1 MGWIDIGERVS
12 NDMGSGERDTVELAR
27 AVAIPGARAPSAGIL
42 LSGPRASVNSQR
54 ALHDSGGHGQ
64 GDASD

>member
-27 AVAIPGARAPSAGIL
+27 TVAIPGVRLLQPVFYCPALWADKFTTSIARPF
-42 LSGPRASVNSQR
+42 
-54 ALHDSGGHGQ
+54 
-64 GDASD
+64 

>member
-27 AVAIPGARAPSAGIL
+27 AVAIPGAGSFSRYSAVRPSGVGKFTTSIARFWR
-42 LSGPRASVNSQR
+42 PRAR
-54 ALHDSGGHGQ
+54 
-64 GDASD
+64 

>member
-42 LSGPRASVNSQR
+42 VFCCP
-54 ALHDSGGHGQ
+54 ALGRR
-64 GDASD
+64 

>member
-27 AVAIPGARAPSAGIL
+27 AVAIPGARAPSAVFCRPARG
-42 LSGPRASVNSQR
+42 RR
-54 ALHDSGGHGQ
+54 
-64 GDASD
+64 